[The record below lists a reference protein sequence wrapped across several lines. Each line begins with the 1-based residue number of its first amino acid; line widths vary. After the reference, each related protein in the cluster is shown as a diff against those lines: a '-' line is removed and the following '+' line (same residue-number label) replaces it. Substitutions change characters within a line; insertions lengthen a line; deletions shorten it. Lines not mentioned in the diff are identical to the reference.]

1 MKINIKYL
9 KCFFSFLMPTTVQ
22 VDGTYLVFK
31 QSNLSLLLQTSVSS
45 PVFASSTP
53 LFTSPNFC
61 FISVPSLISTQ
72 SHPTTGSLLQYTNP
86 TRIQYY
92 TQPSL
97 YSVLLV
103 SVLLIVV
110 CQVYRLVRRR
120 ETINLR
126 ICSAIK
132 LLEPIVEFQEL
143 FGVPGSNYYLLKVK
157 ILFRLS
163 FFVEAVDLPEKEEER
178 KSAVAVVELQV
189 QLQLMYFRQSCS

>member
-1 MKINIKYL
+1 M
-9 KCFFSFLMPTTVQ
+9 
-22 VDGTYLVFK
+22 
-31 QSNLSLLLQTSVSS
+31 
-45 PVFASSTP
+45 
-53 LFTSPNFC
+53 
-61 FISVPSLISTQ
+61 
-72 SHPTTGSLLQYTNP
+72 
-86 TRIQYY
+86 
-92 TQPSL
+92 
-97 YSVLLV
+97 
-103 SVLLIVV
+103 
-110 CQVYRLVRRR
+110 VRRR

-189 QLQLMYFRQSCS
+189 QL